1 MGGDLVVGGDD
12 VMLGFITEVMGSD
25 VVVGGDDVK
34 LGLNTGVE

>member
-12 VMLGFITEVMGSD
+12 VMLGFIKEVMGSD

-34 LGLNTGVE
+34 LELNTGVE